1 MTGNLTLA
9 IVAAILIAAGVYLL
23 TERSL
28 TRILVGVLVMSN
40 GVNIL
45 FLIASGPAGDPP
57 LIDVFAGEGMSDPLP
72 QAMVLTAI
80 VITMAVSAFVVTMA
94 YRSFQLHGNDEVSDD
109 IEDRR
114 IRELAERD
122 DVSDSYEDIRFSDT
136 GEDRVSE

>member
-57 LIDVFAGEGMSDPLP
+57 LIDLFAGEGMSDPLP
-72 QAMVLTAI
+72 QALVLTAI

>member
-9 IVAAILIAAGVYLL
+9 IVATVLIAAGVYLL

-40 GVNIL
+40 GVNVL

-57 LIDVFAGEGMSDPLP
+57 LIDMFAGEGMADPLP

-122 DVSDSYEDIRFSDT
+122 DVSDSYEDIVFSDT